1 MRSLRAVGAEGGRPE
16 PRFPGWVVTACEVG
30 LLLLLVL
37 VGQ

>member
-1 MRSLRAVGAEGGRPE
+1 MQVLRAVGAVGGRPE
-16 PRFPGWVVTACEVG
+16 SRFPGWVVTACEVG